1 MTAITEL
8 GLNVARSIP
17 STLWTGLATGKY
29 TAHGGVIRNVAGQ
42 IVGHLAMPA
51 ASAAIP
57 VVGPALAGLAGA
69 SSLVANAQLV
79 SLSRDVQKVLS
90 FAMANTVLSGLGL
103 ATSIVGFVYLT
114 TRINQ
119 IDSAFREIDADV
131 KDIKRIL
138 QSSVRA
144 RLQGAVDSYRL
155 AEATEDLGTRK
166 DLLMQAR
173 HVFGELVH
181 HYKAEFAESV
191 KLEELVVAEGHFVVA
206 CIGNAMCTSD
216 LGMCDAAARDLGVHH
231 SDWQTIARRRCE
243 NLLDLNNATRLLD
256 GRYVDALP
264 TKTLI
269 RVLDFAHGKKRGIGW
284 IDEIRKPLGKMKIP
298 DFGGINEPS
307 IEFAKSLQAR
317 DDVLDSYAAHLT
329 FLAPK
334 KVSVTEF
341 ARTISAKAPED
352 KRDLDHAVVNLL
364 AHAGAA

>member
-1 MTAITEL
+1 MTAIVDL
-8 GLNVARSIP
+8 GINVARSIP
-17 STLWTGLATGKY
+17 PEFWAGLATGKY
-29 TAHGGVIRNVAGQ
+29 TAHGGVVRSVAGQ

-51 ASAAIP
+51 ASVAIP
-57 VVGPALAGLAGA
+57 VVGPALAGLASA

-79 SLSRDVQKVLS
+79 SLSRDVQKVLG
-90 FAMANTVLSGLGL
+90 FAMANTALSGLGL

-119 IDSAFREIDADV
+119 IDSKLREIDADV

-138 QSSVRA
+138 QSSLRA

-173 HVFGELVH
+173 HSFGELVH
-181 HYKAEFAESV
+181 HYKAEFAESA
-191 KLEELVVAEGHFVVA
+191 KLEETVVAEGHFVVA
-206 CIGNAMCTSD
+206 CIGNAMATSD
-216 LGMCDAAARDLGVHH
+216 LGMCDAAARDFEAHH
-231 SDWQTIARRRCE
+231 GDWQTIARKRCE
-243 NLLDLNNATRLLD
+243 QLLDLKYATRLLD

-264 TKTLI
+264 AKTLI

-298 DFGGINEPS
+298 DFSAIDEPK

-317 DDVLDSYAAHLT
+317 DDILDSYAAHLT
-329 FLAPK
+329 YLSPRK
-334 KVSVTEF
+334 ISVTDF
-341 ARTISAKAPED
+341 ARVISEKLPEAKRNTE
-352 KRDLDHAVVNLL
+352 HAIVNLL
-364 AHAGAA
+364 ERPVVA